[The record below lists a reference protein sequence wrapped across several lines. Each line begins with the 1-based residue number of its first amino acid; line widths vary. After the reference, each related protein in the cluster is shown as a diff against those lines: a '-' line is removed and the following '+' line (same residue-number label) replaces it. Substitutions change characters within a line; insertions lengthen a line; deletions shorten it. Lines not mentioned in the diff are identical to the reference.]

1 MKVTWTNTF
10 SIDFDLDQAEEDF
23 REFMY
28 WNPKADTDKAIYDA
42 VEANWYF
49 GYEEIVDSSPAIE
62 QCAKALRER
71 IGGIQLEMDWDTFV
85 NFTPS
90 GNDDRSDTWIR

>member
-1 MKVTWTNTF
+1 MKITWTNTF

-23 REFMY
+23 HEFMY

-62 QCAKALRER
+62 ECAKALRER
-71 IGGIQLEMDWDTFV
+71 IGGVQMEMEL
-85 NFTPS
+85 N
-90 GNDDRSDTWIR
+90 